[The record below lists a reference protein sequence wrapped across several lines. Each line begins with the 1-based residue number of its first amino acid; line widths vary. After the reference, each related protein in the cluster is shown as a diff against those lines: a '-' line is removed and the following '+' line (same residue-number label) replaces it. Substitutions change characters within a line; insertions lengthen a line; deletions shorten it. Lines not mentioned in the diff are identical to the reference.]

1 MRTIMKSKVI
11 GYTTGVFDMF
21 HIGHLNI
28 LKRSKEQCDYL
39 IVALHCC
46 PNYKNPIQ
54 TIYERYM
61 QLRAVKFVDEIIP
74 YTDVNDAKNM
84 LLSLNYDIYF
94 LGEDHRD
101 NNWECCDVIRDL
113 GKDVVYLSRK
123 HGFSSTYV
131 KDRLLNQ

>member
-1 MRTIMKSKVI
+1 MVI
-11 GYTTGVFDMF
+11 GLYPMVADVL
-21 HIGHLNI
+21 HAGHVLA
-28 LKRSKEQCDYL
+28 LEEAKSQCDYL

-46 PNYKNPIQ
+46 PNYKSPVQ
-54 TIYERYM
+54 TIYERFM

-74 YTDVNDAKNM
+74 YTDVNDARNM

-123 HGFSSTYV
+123 HSFSSTYV
-131 KDRLLNQ
+131 KDRLIKNEKL